1 MLSLSKHEPVEL
13 RGPGGQPM
21 ASAPQHASDRALATA
36 ARDPANR
43 RAIFAWCL
51 YDWANSA
58 FPTVI
63 GTFIFSTYFTQ
74 AIAVTPETGTAQWGR
89 APGTPGILV
98 ALADRKSTRLN
109 SSH

>member
-1 MLSLSKHEPVEL
+1 
-13 RGPGGQPM
+13 M
-21 ASAPQHASDRALATA
+21 ASAPQSAEATTESPPASSRAV
-36 ARDPANR
+36 
-43 RAIFAWCL
+43 FSWCL

-89 APGTPGILV
+89 ALGTAGILV
-98 ALADRKSTRLN
+98 ALAAPVFGAIADRGGRRKPWLDRKSTRLN

>member
-1 MLSLSKHEPVEL
+1 MLSWSKHEPVEL

-21 ASAPQHASDRALATA
+21 ASAPQHASDRAPATA
-36 ARDPANR
+36 VRGPASR

-89 APGTPGILV
+89 ALGTAAILV
-98 ALADRKSTRLN
+98 ALDRKSTRLN